1 MCRLFGLHSGTDAVT
16 ATFWLLNASD
26 SLAEQSRRNPDGTGL
41 GVFDEHPQPR
51 LHKQPIAA
59 WQDADFATE
68 AHELTGTTFVA
79 HVRYATT
86 GSLDI
91 RNTHPFLQDGRIFAH
106 NGVVEGLDVL
116 DERLREVGADD
127 LVLGQTDSERVF
139 ALITASI
146 RARDG
151 NESAGL
157 IDALRWLAAN
167 VPIYAVN
174 VLLSTATDVWA
185 LRYPESHELYILDRR
200 GDGAPEF
207 HLRSKRIRAHSTH
220 LRERS
225 SVVFATEPMDDN
237 PRWRLLDAG
246 ELVHVDAALRVN
258 RSLVLPDPP
267 RHPIRREDLRS
278 RYCMRNT
285 RRRELV
291 TTRRALVLAGGGLAG
306 IAWETGVLRGIADES
321 PAAARLLLD
330 SDVLVGTSAGAT
342 VAAQISSGCP
352 LDTLYERQ
360 LAETSAEIDPGV
372 DIDAITDLFL
382 TAVTEP
388 HISTRRRLQRIG
400 AVALAVDTVPE
411 SVRRQVIA
419 QRLPSHDWPD
429 RVLRVTAIDIATGE
443 LVVFH
448 RESNVALVDAVAASC
463 SVPGAWPPVT
473 IAGRRYMDGGVASSV
488 NLGVADDCDAAV
500 VLVPAGADAPSPFG
514 GGAAAEIAA
523 ATGMVFAVF
532 ADDDSLAAFG
542 PNPLDPLCRVNSA
555 MAGRQQGRR
564 EAQAVARLLG
574 V

>member
-16 ATFWLLNASD
+16 ATFWLLKASD

-41 GVFDEHPQPR
+41 GVFDEHHQPR

-267 RHPIRREDLRS
+267 RHPIRREDLS
-278 RYCMRNT
+278 
-285 RRRELV
+285 EP
-291 TTRRALVLAGGGLAG
+291 VLHAQH
-306 IAWETGVLRGIADES
+306 
-321 PAAARLLLD
+321 
-330 SDVLVGTSAGAT
+330 TSA
-342 VAAQISSGCP
+342 
-352 LDTLYERQ
+352 
-360 LAETSAEIDPGV
+360 
-372 DIDAITDLFL
+372 
-382 TAVTEP
+382 
-388 HISTRRRLQRIG
+388 
-400 AVALAVDTVPE
+400 
-411 SVRRQVIA
+411 
-419 QRLPSHDWPD
+419 
-429 RVLRVTAIDIATGE
+429 
-443 LVVFH
+443 
-448 RESNVALVDAVAASC
+448 
-463 SVPGAWPPVT
+463 
-473 IAGRRYMDGGVASSV
+473 
-488 NLGVADDCDAAV
+488 
-500 VLVPAGADAPSPFG
+500 
-514 GGAAAEIAA
+514 
-523 ATGMVFAVF
+523 
-532 ADDDSLAAFG
+532 
-542 PNPLDPLCRVNSA
+542 
-555 MAGRQQGRR
+555 
-564 EAQAVARLLG
+564 
-574 V
+574 

>member
-16 ATFWLLNASD
+16 ATFWLLNAPD

-41 GVFDEHPQPR
+41 GVFDEHHQPR

-267 RHPIRREDLRS
+267 RHPILREDLS
-278 RYCMRNT
+278 
-285 RRRELV
+285 EP
-291 TTRRALVLAGGGLAG
+291 VLHAQH
-306 IAWETGVLRGIADES
+306 
-321 PAAARLLLD
+321 
-330 SDVLVGTSAGAT
+330 TSA
-342 VAAQISSGCP
+342 
-352 LDTLYERQ
+352 
-360 LAETSAEIDPGV
+360 
-372 DIDAITDLFL
+372 
-382 TAVTEP
+382 
-388 HISTRRRLQRIG
+388 
-400 AVALAVDTVPE
+400 
-411 SVRRQVIA
+411 
-419 QRLPSHDWPD
+419 
-429 RVLRVTAIDIATGE
+429 
-443 LVVFH
+443 
-448 RESNVALVDAVAASC
+448 
-463 SVPGAWPPVT
+463 
-473 IAGRRYMDGGVASSV
+473 
-488 NLGVADDCDAAV
+488 
-500 VLVPAGADAPSPFG
+500 
-514 GGAAAEIAA
+514 
-523 ATGMVFAVF
+523 
-532 ADDDSLAAFG
+532 
-542 PNPLDPLCRVNSA
+542 
-555 MAGRQQGRR
+555 
-564 EAQAVARLLG
+564 
-574 V
+574 